1 MRPIYSVLIP
11 PMSALAALQRP
22 LYISN
27 IFFVC
32 PRQIACSTLP
42 VLSLVQAVFHC
53 SKVICY
59 SAGLMVARYL
69 PSFYSLDV
77 FDLILA
83 SSFSLPLVDSLPTQY
98 EPPVHFLSSSSP
110 ITPISASCFMMMLGW
125 KVIGFSFFDFQNFE
139 VYLCRSPR
147 RELVIGFPVCNKP
160 PVFRRNSRLR
170 LSIYRNDYEGR
181 IELEQPLKYY
191 QQSSAKGKIALPIRI
206 TDC

>member
-1 MRPIYSVLIP
+1 
-11 PMSALAALQRP
+11 MSALAALQRP

-27 IFFVC
+27 IFFVG

-59 SAGLMVARYL
+59 SAGLMVVRYL

-83 SSFSLPLVDSLPTQY
+83 SSFSLPLVHSLPTQY
-98 EPPVHFLSSSSP
+98 EPPVHFLPSTS

-147 RELVIGFPVCNKP
+147 RPLCNKP
-160 PVFRRNSRLR
+160 PSFAAIVGYAYPYTAMTTRDAQSLNSRWNITNNLR
-170 LSIYRNDYEGR
+170 PKAR
-181 IELEQPLKYY
+181 
-191 QQSSAKGKIALPIRI
+191 
-206 TDC
+206 